1 MLVLVI
7 DNQGAS
13 VGFVQNRLTIT
24 DKDDNLIID
33 VPRMHIKRVLVV
45 GRVVFSQQA
54 LDFFF
59 ADSIPVCFISV
70 SGKFKGFLCG
80 SMSKNVFVRMRQY
93 MLYNDASYRL
103 ATSKEIV
110 RQKVYNGCR
119 FLSKCNRYHKKER
132 ASLAAKKM
140 RSMLYSLESC
150 NSIEEVMGI
159 EGACAAAYF
168 EGLGDMFEGDEF
180 TFSKRTAN
188 PPLDPINV
196 MLSLGY
202 TLLLSDIVSALY
214 SAGLDP
220 YVGYFHSLDYGRVSL
235 ACDLQE
241 EFRFIIDRLVTKI
254 VNNRQIKQSCFERDE
269 DDDISLIL
277 EARKIFYK
285 AYEKDINKKHDY
297 DGRQVSFRD
306 IIRKQAGTMNRC
318 IMEGSVYKPYD
329 HTAV

>member
-1 MLVLVI
+1 MALLVI
-7 DNQGAS
+7 DKQGAS
-13 VGFVQNRLTIT
+13 VGLSRNRLTIT
-24 DKDDNLIID
+24 DKDGNLIAE
-33 VPRMHIKRVLVV
+33 VPKMHIKRVLVI
-45 GRVVFSQQA
+45 GRAVFSQQA

-59 ADSIPVCFISV
+59 AGSVPVCFMSV

-80 SMSKNVFVRMRQY
+80 SMSKNVFLRMRQY

-103 ATSKEIV
+103 ATSKAIV
-110 RQKVYNGCR
+110 KQKIYNGCR

-132 ASLAAKKM
+132 AFLAVKKM
-140 RSMLYSLESC
+140 RSILYSLDSC
-150 NSIEEVMGI
+150 GSIEEVMGI

-168 EGLGDMFEGDEF
+168 EGLGCMFEGDA
-180 TFSKRTAN
+180 FSFSRRTAN
-188 PPLDPINV
+188 PPQDPVNV

-220 YVGYFHSLDYGRVSL
+220 YVGYFHSLDYGRVSM

-241 EFRFIIDRLVTKI
+241 EFRFIIDRLVIKI
-254 VNNRQIKQSCFERDE
+254 VNNRQINPSCFERAE
-269 DDDISLIL
+269 DGSIL
-277 EARKIFYK
+277 LLLDARKIFYN

-297 DGRQVSFRD
+297 YGRQVSFRG
-306 IIRKQAGTMNRC
+306 IIRKQAEAISGC
-318 IMEGSVYKPYD
+318 IMDGSVYKPYK